1 MNKGDNLDIDSLYDQ
16 YSFTP
21 REGEIIKG
29 KIIKKLDD
37 TVLID
42 LGLKSEGLLPSNEFK
57 TGEIEP
63 GSEVWVYLESIENA
77 DGVPV
82 ISKKKADFQLAWEK
96 IKRIYETGE
105 TVEVRVIKKIKGGFL
120 VDLLGVDA
128 FLPGS
133 QLDVKPHPVA
143 DDIIGKSFEAR
154 IIKLNWLRKNI
165 VVSRRIIIEEQNR
178 RIKEKVFSQ
187 LNIGDVIEA
196 TVKNITDFGA
206 FVDVGGIDALLH
218 ITDISWGKVSHP
230 SEKLKVN
237 DKVKVKILTLD
248 ADTERIAV
256 GIKQLTPHPW
266 EGIETRYPIGSKVR
280 GKVTSIL
287 DYGIFVQLEK
297 DIEGLVH
304 ISEMSWNK
312 NIKHP
317 SQLVEIGDYVE
328 AVVLN
333 IDRENRR
340 ISLGTKQ
347 TKPDPWAVIDE
358 KYKIGDIAKVKVK
371 TLKDYGAFVELN
383 EGIEGLIH
391 ISDFSWVKKIRHPR
405 ELVKK
410 GQKIDAMIM
419 KIDKENRKLALSLK
433 HLKEDPF
440 VNLSEKLKI
449 GDKIR
454 CKVVDLPAQG
464 IRVEITEG
472 YEEFIPISQ
481 LVRRK
486 GKKTKDNYKMG
497 EEINVVV
504 RKIEP
509 ENRRVLLSERAFYD
523 IPKKEKPKPKPK
535 SKAQPKKK
543 KVDKITFED
552 IARRS

>member
-1 MNKGDNLDIDSLYDQ
+1 MKKGDSLDIESLYDR

-21 REGEIIKG
+21 KEGEIIKG
-29 KIIKKLDD
+29 RIIKRLDD
-37 TVLID
+37 TVLVD
-42 LGLKSEGLLPSNEFK
+42 LGLKSEGLLPVTEFK
-57 TGEIEP
+57 EGEIEP
-63 GSEVWVYLESIENA
+63 GKEIWVYLESIESQE
-77 DGVPV
+77 GTPL
-82 ISKKKADFQLAWEK
+82 ISKRKADFQLAWEK

-105 TVEVRVIKKIKGGFL
+105 PVEVKVLKKIKGGFL

-133 QLDVKPHPVA
+133 QLDIKPHPA
-143 DDIIGKSFEAR
+143 TDELIGKTFEAR
-154 IIKLNWLRKNI
+154 IIKLNWMRKNI
-165 VVSRRIIIEEQNR
+165 VVSRRIILEEQSR
-178 RIKEKVFSQ
+178 KIREKVFSR
-187 LNIGDVIEA
+187 LKVGDVIEV

-218 ITDISWGKVSHP
+218 ITDISWGKISHP

-237 DKVKVKILTLD
+237 DKIKVKVLTLD
-248 ADTERIAV
+248 PEAERIAV
-256 GIKQLTPHPW
+256 GMKQLVPHPW
-266 EGIETRYPIGSKVR
+266 EGIEERYPIGSKVR

-317 SQLVEIGDYVE
+317 SQLVEVGDYVE
-328 AVVLN
+328 AIVLN

-340 ISLGTKQ
+340 ISLGMKQ
-347 TKPDPWAVIDE
+347 TKPDPWAVIDDRF
-358 KYKIGDIAKVKVK
+358 KVGDVVKVKVK
-371 TLKDYGAFVELN
+371 TLKDYGAFVELD

-391 ISDFSWVKKIRHPR
+391 ISDFSWTKKPRHPR
-405 ELVKK
+405 EVVKK
-410 GQKIDAMIM
+410 GQRIEAKIL

-433 HLKEDPF
+433 HLQEDPF
-440 VNLSEKLKI
+440 AKLCEKLKE
-449 GDKIR
+449 GDKLR
-454 CKVVDLPAQG
+454 CRIVDLPAKG
-464 IRVEITEG
+464 VRVELGEVM
-472 YEEFIPISQ
+472 EEFIPISQ

-486 GKKTKDNYKMG
+486 GKKTKDNYSIG

-504 RKIEP
+504 RKIDP
-509 ENRRVLLSERAFYD
+509 ENRRILLSERAFYE
-523 IPKKEKPKPKPK
+523 IPKKEKPKP
-535 SKAQPKKK
+535 APKKP
-543 KVDKITFED
+543 DKITFED

>member
-1 MNKGDNLDIDSLYDQ
+1 MKKSDGLDIDSLYDQ

-21 REGEIIKG
+21 HEGEIIKG

-42 LGLKSEGLLPSNEFK
+42 LGLKSEGLLPVNDFK
-57 TGEIEP
+57 EDEIEP
-63 GSEVWVYLESIENA
+63 GHEVWVYLESIENA
-77 DGVPV
+77 EGTPV

-105 TVEVRVIKKIKGGFL
+105 PVEVRVTKKIKGGFL

-133 QLDVKPHPVA
+133 QLDAKPHPVT

-165 VVSRRIIIEEQNR
+165 VVSRRIILEEQNR
-178 RIKEKVFSQ
+178 RIKEKVFSK
-187 LNIGDVIEA
+187 LNIGDVIEV

-218 ITDISWGKVSHP
+218 ITDISWGKISHP
-230 SEKLKVN
+230 SEKLNVN
-237 DKVKVKILTLD
+237 DKIKIKVLTLD
-248 ADTERIAV
+248 PETERIAV
-256 GIKQLTPHPW
+256 GMKQLTPHPW
-266 EGIETRYPIGSKVR
+266 EGIEARYPIGSKVR

-287 DYGIFVQLEK
+287 DYGIFVQLQK

-317 SQLVEIGDYVE
+317 SQIVEIGDYVE

-340 ISLGTKQ
+340 ISLGMKQ
-347 TKPDPWAVIDE
+347 TKPDPWAVINE
-358 KYKIGDIAKVKVK
+358 KYKIGEKVKVKIK
-371 TLKDYGAFVELN
+371 TLKDYGAFVELD

-391 ISDFSWVKKIRHPR
+391 ISDFSWTKKPRHPR

-410 GQKIDAMIM
+410 GQKIEAMVM
-419 KIDKENRKLALSLK
+419 KIDTENRKLALSIK
-433 HLKEDPF
+433 HLQEDPF
-440 VNLSEKLKI
+440 VNLSEKVKV

-454 CKVVDLPAQG
+454 CKIVDLPAQG
-464 IRVEITEG
+464 IRVEILDG
-472 YEEFIPISQ
+472 YEEFIPIFQ

-486 GKKTKDNYKMG
+486 GKKTKDNYKTG

-509 ENRRVLLSERAFYD
+509 ENRRILLSERAFYE
-523 IPKKEKPKPKPK
+523 IPKEEKPKTP
-535 SKAQPKKK
+535 PKKK
-543 KVDKITFED
+543 KKKIDKITFED